1 MISHK
6 TGIFLTAVPTL
17 QQCGSEISHLAQN
30 TIAQV
35 LAEAL
40 SHSMGVTSSVLR
52 FPAPHIFTQ
61 RTQTPSNAP
70 QHCPALPSTT
80 SAQQAAA
87 VPSQLWW
94 GHSIT
99 RGRTAL
105 PTPHTAPQHQCAT
118 RRRQMKTDHRDGGL
132 GKITSHVVAIC
143 CLKPCW
149 QSGLLPTASW
159 PILACQ
165 RKEKPSS
172 LSLPA
177 TRDLQ
182 LNTSSGQ
189 SAVEGCKEHQGLEH
203 LFCGGRALG
212 QLSMEAPVTTLWC
225 PVIL

>member
-1 MISHK
+1 MPHS
-6 TGIFLTAVPTL
+6 TAQHFPVPPLHNKQL
-17 QQCGSEISHLAQN
+17 QCHPSCGGDTASPE
-30 TIAQV
+30 V
-35 LAEAL
+35 
-40 SHSMGVTSSVLR
+40 G
-52 FPAPHIFTQ
+52 
-61 RTQTPSNAP
+61 
-70 QHCPALPSTT
+70 
-80 SAQQAAA
+80 
-87 VPSQLWW
+87 
-94 GHSIT
+94 
-99 RGRTAL
+99 TAL

-189 SAVEGCKEHQGLEH
+189 SAVEGCKEHQGLKH

-212 QLSMEAPVTTLWC
+212 QLSMEVPVTTLWC